1 MKDGQDS
8 PLEYCDLELPCQC
21 GTRDPT
27 EHPPVDS
34 RSRFGASEKELCGAE
49 KNGALK
55 RVGLSFFFPF
65 FFFRP
70 SSQCPLELGSYFF
83 VVQEGVQEGQSKETK
98 LNVHE
103 NIPKE

>member
-1 MKDGQDS
+1 MTLHSPVPLTCKMKDGQVS

-49 KNGALK
+49 KK
-55 RVGLSFFFPF
+55 RSPQRVVVFFFFLSFFFQTIQPMS
-65 FFFRP
+65 FRAWLLFLCGP
-70 SSQCPLELGSYFF
+70 GRSPGGTE
-83 VVQEGVQEGQSKETK
+83 
-98 LNVHE
+98 
-103 NIPKE
+103 